1 MSEALVKANKWLE
14 GNYDE
19 ETKRSI
25 SGWMESDPDALE
37 DAFYKDME
45 FGTGGMRGI
54 MGVGSNRINKY
65 TLGAATQGLSNYLN
79 QEFSE
84 QQIKVA
90 VAYDCRHNSRQF
102 ARLVADVL
110 SANGIKVYLFEDLR
124 PTPELSFAVRH
135 LGCQSGIV
143 LTASHNPPKYNGYK
157 VYWEDGGQI
166 VAPHDKNIIS
176 EVKRIEDVDQINF
189 EGDDG
194 LIEIIGSEIDEAF
207 WKACLNNSYT
217 NEGKDQLKIVFT
229 SLHGTSIK
237 SIPEVLDRA
246 GFEHVHVVQEQA
258 EPDGDFP
265 TVKSPNP
272 EETEALSMAI
282 EQAKEQGA
290 DMVIGT
296 DPDADRIG
304 IAARNPQGELQIL
317 NGNQTGVLLTDF
329 LIRNWQADGAL
340 LGKEFIA
347 YTIVSSDLFRDVA
360 EDYGVQWD
368 VCLTGFKHIAA
379 LIREKEGK
387 LKYIGG
393 GEESY
398 GYMVG
403 DFVRDKDS
411 VTSTLVACEMAAE
424 AKSQGKS
431 LFDLLIDIYLKHGLY
446 QEHLISI
453 VKEGRS
459 GAEEI
464 AAMMEGYRQYP
475 PQVLAGEKVV
485 RIADYQTQE
494 LKDLKSGA
502 IEKIDLPRSNVLQFF
517 TENGSKISARPSGT
531 EPKIKFYFS
540 MRKELKSKAEYQE
553 VLDSLNASIEQCI
566 GDLGL
571 N

>member
-1 MSEALVKANKWLE
+1 MSEATRKAEKWLA

-19 ETKRSI
+19 ESKRI
-25 SGWMESDPDALE
+25 ITGWMESDPDALE

-54 MGVGSNRINKY
+54 MGVGTNRINQY

-79 QEFSE
+79 SQFEGE
-84 QQIKVA
+84 EIKVA
-90 VAYDCRHNSRQF
+90 IAFDCRHNSKEF
-102 ARLVADVL
+102 ASLVADVL
-110 SANGIKVYLFEDLR
+110 SANGIRVYLFEDLR

-135 LGCQSGIV
+135 LGCKSGIV

-166 VAPHDKNIIS
+166 VAPHDKNIIA
-176 EVKRIEDVDQINF
+176 EVGKIQDLDQIKF
-189 EGDDG
+189 DG
-194 LIEIIGSEIDEAF
+194 NKELIEIIGSEIDEAF
-207 WKACLNNSYT
+207 WKASLNNSYSHA
-217 NEGKDQLKIVFT
+217 GKDELKVVFT

-237 SIPEVLDRA
+237 SIPEVLNRA
-246 GFEHVHVVQEQA
+246 GFEHVHIVKEQA
-258 EPDGDFP
+258 EPNGDFP

-282 EQAKEQGA
+282 QQAGA
-290 DMVIGT
+290 TNADIVIGT

-304 IAARNPQGELQIL
+304 VAARNPNGELQIL
-317 NGNQTGVLLTDF
+317 NGNQTGVLLTEF
-329 LIRNWQADGAL
+329 LLKNWKRDGAL

-360 EDYGVQWD
+360 EEYGVQWD
-368 VCLTGFKHIAA
+368 VCLTGFKHIAK
-379 LIREKEGK
+379 LIRDKEGE
-387 LKYIGG
+387 LTYIGG

-424 AKSQGKS
+424 AKAQGKT

-453 VKEGRS
+453 VKEGKT

-464 AAMMEGYRQYP
+464 AAMMEDYRSNP
-475 PQVLAGEKVV
+475 PKVLAGEKVV
-485 RIADYQTQE
+485 KIADYQSLE
-494 LKDLKSGA
+494 LKDLESGEV
-502 IEKIDLPRSNVLQFF
+502 EKIDLPNSNVLQFF
-517 TENGSKISARPSGT
+517 TKNGSKISARPSGT

-540 MRKELKSKAEYQE
+540 MRKELKSKAEYSD
-553 VLDSLNASIEQCI
+553 VLNELQDAIKQCI
-566 GDLGL
+566 VDLGL
-571 N
+571 S

>member
-1 MSEALVKANKWLE
+1 MSEATRKAEKWLA
-14 GNYDE
+14 GNYHE
-19 ETKRSI
+19 ESKRI
-25 SGWMESDPDALE
+25 ITGWMESDPDALE
-37 DAFYKDME
+37 DAFYRDME

-54 MGVGSNRINKY
+54 MGVGTNRINRY

-79 QEFSE
+79 AQFRSE
-84 QQIKVA
+84 EVKVA
-90 VAYDCRHNSRQF
+90 IAFDCRHNSKEF
-102 ARLVADVL
+102 ASLVADVL

-124 PTPELSFAVRH
+124 PTPELSFAVRY
-135 LGCQSGIV
+135 LGCKSGIV

-166 VAPHDKNIIS
+166 VAPHDKNIIA
-176 EVKRIEDVDQINF
+176 EVGKIQDLDQIKF
-189 EGDDG
+189 DG
-194 LIEIIGSEIDEAF
+194 NKELIEIIGSEIDEAF
-207 WKACLNNSYT
+207 WKASLNNSYSHA
-217 NEGKDQLKIVFT
+217 GKDELKVVFT

-237 SIPEVLDRA
+237 SIPEVLNRA
-246 GFEHVHVVQEQA
+246 GFEHVHIVKEQA
-258 EPDGDFP
+258 EPNGDFP

-282 EQAKEQGA
+282 QQAEATNA
-290 DMVIGT
+290 DIVIGT

-304 IAARNPQGELQIL
+304 VAARNPNGKLQIL
-317 NGNQTGVLLTDF
+317 NGNQTGVLLTEF
-329 LIRNWQADGAL
+329 LLKNWKRDGAL

-360 EDYGVQWD
+360 EEYGVQWD
-368 VCLTGFKHIAA
+368 VCLTGFKHIAK
-379 LIREKEGK
+379 LIRDKEGE
-387 LKYIGG
+387 LTYIGG

-424 AKSQGKS
+424 AKAQGKT

-453 VKEGRS
+453 VKEGKT

-464 AAMMEGYRQYP
+464 AAMMEDYRSNP
-475 PQVLAGEKVV
+475 PKVLAGEKVV
-485 RIADYQTQE
+485 KIADYQSLE
-494 LKDLKSGA
+494 LKDLESGEV
-502 IEKIDLPRSNVLQFF
+502 EKIDLPNSNVLQFF

-540 MRKELKSKAEYQE
+540 MRKELKSKAEYSD
-553 VLDSLNASIEQCI
+553 VLNELQDAIKQCI
-566 GDLGL
+566 VDLGL
-571 N
+571 S